1 MSTESPPGWP
11 AVEPPPF
18 LPTPRRRWPFV
29 LFVVVV
35 LALAGAAASYAWLN
49 PGLFGQLAGR
59 EAGDADSKANDSA
72 VVTDLLAAQQ
82 KTAEDLATI
91 DRTIADQQEQ
101 LKAIVS
107 QLATLNS
114 KIEALKSPA
123 PVAPP
128 PLPAAAVPM
137 PSASVPPVAPAPT
150 ARVAPK
156 QKKPPRAT
164 TTTGPISVGGAP
176 LTAAPDA
183 TVR

>member
-1 MSTESPPGWP
+1 
-11 AVEPPPF
+11 
-18 LPTPRRRWPFV
+18 L
-29 LFVVVV
+29 VVA

-82 KTAEDLATI
+82 KTADDLAAM

-101 LKAIVS
+101 LKALVS

-123 PVAPP
+123 PPAPVAPS
-128 PLPAAAVPM
+128 PLMAPAVAM
-137 PSASVPPVAPAPT
+137 PSASVAPVAPAP
-150 ARVAPK
+150 AVRVAPK
-156 QKKPPRAT
+156 QKKQPPRAT